1 MDLRSKLRVGGN
13 FVTFLYS
20 IRIDK
25 MVVYWYKGTYKLG
38 MNNKTQI
45 NDFVD
50 LPDEKKECR
59 YIKE

>member
-1 MDLRSKLRVGGN
+1 MHMDLRSKLRVGGN

-25 MVVYWYKGTYKLG
+25 MVVYWYKGTYKI
-38 MNNKTQI
+38 QI

-50 LPDEKKECR
+50 LLDEKKECR